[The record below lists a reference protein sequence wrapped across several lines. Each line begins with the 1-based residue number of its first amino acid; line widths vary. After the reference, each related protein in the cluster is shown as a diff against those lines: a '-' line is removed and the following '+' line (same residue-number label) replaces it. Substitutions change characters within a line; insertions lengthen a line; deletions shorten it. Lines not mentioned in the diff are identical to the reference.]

1 MAATSGTQLCGMQQ
15 LNPPPKSTNT
25 VKVRMI
31 DTTCVLKL
39 YAEAFLKPVMP
50 GHEIMTVIDVCFLI
64 ENPRLGKK
72 AMFDLG
78 VRKDYWNSPPWT
90 IARIEAAIPGVKIDK
105 DVTEILQEK
114 GMKLD
119 EIGRLFVSRKLGASL
134 SNFRRYHLVAQSLGS
149 YRQPLFVS
157 TVYESVLREGYW
169 PFPRLS
175 HQPKLGFERSG
186 L

>member
-1 MAATSGTQLCGMQQ
+1 MMAATSGTQFCGMQQ
-15 LNPPPKSTNT
+15 LHPPPKSTNT

-50 GHEIMTVIDVCFLI
+50 GHEIMTVTDVCFLI

-119 EIGRLFVSRKLGASL
+119 EIGRLFVSGEPRSVAKQLQTISSGRTVTGITRAALTCFHRLRICATGRVLAPSL
-134 SNFRRYHLVAQSLGS
+134 VIPPTQ
-149 YRQPLFVS
+149 
-157 TVYESVLREGYW
+157 T
-169 PFPRLS
+169 RL
-175 HQPKLGFERSG
+175 
-186 L
+186 